1 MTQDHGTGRPWS
13 QGSYCGFGDGRDAEQ
28 EHFRKLAA
36 RQRERAAR
44 MRAEAVELRARN
56 RLLRPAWPP
65 AGNSGSQHITEAVGG
80 EPRSSGGSS
89 D

>member
-13 QGSYCGFGDGRDAEQ
+13 KKSYWGFGDGRDAEQ
-28 EHFRKLAA
+28 DHFRMLAA

-56 RLLRPAWPP
+56 RLLRPTWPP
-65 AGNSGSQHITEAVGG
+65 AGNSGQRILGTVGPD
-80 EPRSSGGSS
+80 PRSSGGSP